1 MVLTERNHLV
11 PAQDLEVDGVQVRQ
25 LRDVGE
31 CWQAVVPYDSVQ
43 LCLGL
48 SLHGR
53 PQAHREDERQLC

>member
-1 MVLTERNHLV
+1 MV
-11 PAQDLEVDGVQVRQ
+11 PSQDLEVDGVEVRQ
-25 LRDVGE
+25 LGDVGE
-31 CWQAVVPYDSVQ
+31 CWQAIVPYDSVQ